1 MQRAIQLRPTTTNR
15 LGLATLDV
23 SQSVK
28 SVRLSVSC
36 LILCYVSEKFLSSLN
51 YSPFSEQVGWP
62 FRGSRADI
70 QSARLCPSLAVWSVF
85 SLLGRSVQVGSNRT
99 EQLCTSNLRMETLD
113 ISQWVCVCV
122 NVCVSLSL

>member
-1 MQRAIQLRPTTTNR
+1 MEKRAPNNDAKRLESAENTMQRAIQLRPTTTNR

-36 LILCYVSEKFLSSLN
+36 LILCYVSEKFLSSMN

-70 QSARLCPSLAVWSVF
+70 QSARLWPSG
-85 SLLGRSVQVGSNRT
+85 LLF
-99 EQLCTSNLRMETLD
+99 LF
-113 ISQWVCVCV
+113 
-122 NVCVSLSL
+122 